1 MSVAELLPTLKQ
13 LDRAETLSVM
23 SFLVQK
29 MAQEENL
36 LLSVSE
42 AAQYPLWSQYD
53 ARDTAEALW
62 HFAQEEGKHGPA

>member
-1 MSVAELLPTLKQ
+1 MSVTELLPTLKQ

-23 SFLVQK
+23 NFLVQK

-36 LLSVSE
+36 LLSLSE
-42 AAQYPLWSQYD
+42 ATQYPLWSQYN

-62 HFAQEEGKHGPA
+62 NFVQEEGKHEPA